1 MSKLRLLGIVHSRTS
16 EAVVDSENDFEAAL
30 TTFSN
35 QVQPSIR
42 SGIELASNFVVPL
55 GDVMKSVRQILWRL
69 LVVGMIPF
77 ILGAGLP
84 QMECKCAA
92 AKGQRYCECCFRT
105 PGETPSDKSS
115 WKPCCRHHAASQ
127 AGSHEVASTQDC
139 PTCPQFRNPKTGS
152 CCKLKL
158 TDVPTLTQ
166 QVEVSDF
173 HVAPVWLPL
182 ILCDW
187 QVPVISLT
195 AREDA
200 WSRVC
205 CEIPPLDRV
214 IVFEHLT
221 I

>member
-1 MSKLRLLGIVHSRTS
+1 M
-16 EAVVDSENDFEAAL
+16 N
-30 TTFSN
+30 
-35 QVQPSIR
+35 
-42 SGIELASNFVVPL
+42 
-55 GDVMKSVRQILWRL
+55 SVRQILWKV

-92 AKGQRYCECCFRT
+92 AKGQRYCECCFRK

-115 WKPCCRHHAASQ
+115 LKPCCRHQTASQ
-127 AGSHEVASTQDC
+127 DGSRPAVREVASTQDC
-139 PTCPQFRNPKTGS
+139 PTCHQFRNPKTGS

-158 TDVPTLTQ
+158 GEAPTLSK

-173 HVAPVWLPL
+173 DVATLWLPL
-182 ILCDW
+182 IVCDW
-187 QVPVISLT
+187 QAPVISLT
-195 AREDA
+195 AREAA

-205 CEIPPLDRV
+205 CERPPLDRV
-214 IVFEHLT
+214 IVFERMV